1 MRVKKRVRCRARC
14 PNICATRITPAQV
27 RWTLEHGTGYKY
39 PHDYPGGWVQQQY
52 MPDELIGHKY
62 YFPKDIGA
70 EKALYN
76 KQKN

>member
-1 MRVKKRVRCRARC
+1 MCIRDSPGAG
-14 PNICATRITPAQV
+14 A
-27 RWTLEHGTGYKY
+27 LGHGTGYKY

-70 EKALYN
+70 EKALHD